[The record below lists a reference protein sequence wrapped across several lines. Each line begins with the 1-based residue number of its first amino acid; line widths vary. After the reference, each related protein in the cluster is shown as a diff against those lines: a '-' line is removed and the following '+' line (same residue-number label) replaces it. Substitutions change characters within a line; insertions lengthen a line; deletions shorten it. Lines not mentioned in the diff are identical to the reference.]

1 NGFLQ
6 VEGQKMSKSLGNFI
20 TINELLRTDKFGG
33 RKWPGEVLRLA
44 MLMTHYRQPIDFS
57 VKRLEEAEAKAARW
71 RNLFS
76 EAGEGGDASEIGGVV
91 EALADDLNTWDAIGA
106 LDKLASARN
115 GAALKAGATLLG
127 LEGVLAAQD
136 AGDVGI
142 DVDAFIKARLA
153 ARAEK
158 NWAEAD
164 RIRDELAAKGIQLK
178 DGKDPETGEPVT
190 TWELVR

>member
-1 NGFLQ
+1 
-6 VEGQKMSKSLGNFI
+6 M
-20 TINELLRTDKFGG
+20 
-33 RKWPGEVLRLA
+33 
-44 MLMTHYRQPIDFS
+44 
-57 VKRLEEAEAKAARW
+57 
-71 RNLFS
+71 
-76 EAGEGGDASEIGGVV
+76 
-91 EALADDLNTWDAIGA
+91 
-106 LDKLASARN
+106 
-115 GAALKAGATLLG
+115 
-127 LEGVLAAQD
+127 LAAQD